1 MRGVVAARPAAV
13 AEVVGGG
20 AASVVPRIVAD
31 GVGLEVEGR
40 AILDSVSL
48 GIGAGEL
55 VALVGPN
62 GAGKSTLLHVLAG
75 DVAPTTGR
83 VAVDGRA
90 VASWRAGDLARI
102 RSVLTQSNDVSFPFT
117 VREVVA
123 MGLAPWPSLGPVE
136 ESERID
142 AAVDDAELAALQ
154 HRRLPELS
162 GGEQARAAW
171 ARVRAQGCELVL
183 LDEPTASLDIRHQER
198 LLGHLRAHTDAGGSA
213 VVVLH
218 DLDLAAAHATRVVVL
233 ESGRVRADGAP
244 VEALDAAL
252 LSAVYRH
259 LILVHRVDGTLLV
272 RPARSPG
279 PLPTSPRRNRP

>member
-1 MRGVVAARPAAV
+1 MRGAAAQELVVTDAAAV
-13 AEVVGGG
+13 PA
-20 AASVVPRIVAD
+20 RIVAD

-40 AILDSVSL
+40 AILDGVSL
-48 GIGAGEL
+48 EIGAGEL

-75 DVAPTTGR
+75 DVAPTSGSVT
-83 VAVDGRA
+83 VDGLA

-123 MGLAPWPSLGPVE
+123 MGLAPWPSLGPAE
-136 ESERID
+136 ESERVD

-171 ARVRAQGCELVL
+171 ARVRAQGCDIVL

-198 LLGHLRAHTDAGGSA
+198 LLGHLRAHTDGGGSA

-233 ESGRVRADGAP
+233 ESGHVRADGPPA
-244 VEALDAAL
+244 EALDAAL

-259 LILVHRVDGTLLV
+259 PILVHRVDGTLLV
-272 RPARSPG
+272 RPARSPS
-279 PLPTSPRRNRP
+279 PLTTATRRTSP